1 MIVDPIGD
9 LLSALKA
16 GIPDPKILPTRAR
29 EEFSALYVEFQ
40 EIELPKLERV
50 VIRDGLDGFWITV
63 PESLPER
70 TVLFFH
76 GGGFTVGSTRDHIG
90 ICTNLARLCR
100 SQVFSV
106 DYRLAPEHVFPA
118 AAEDA
123 LCAYQYLTAHGIL
136 PHHIIPIGISAG
148 GTLVLDL
155 LISARD
161 QKLALPHAVVCLSPL
176 TDMQFSGE
184 SVARNTGLD
193 WITPARLNAIR
204 TVYLA
209 GKDPGDPLASPLNA
223 RLHGLPRLPRLYIQ
237 VGTHELL
244 LSDVAA
250 FVQKARWAGSPVQL
264 ELWEGMFHCWQVF
277 SRDVPEARRALE
289 HIGSFVQDA
298 LNR

>member
-1 MIVDPIGD
+1 
-9 LLSALKA
+9 
-16 GIPDPKILPTRAR
+16 
-29 EEFSALYVEFQ
+29 
-40 EIELPKLERV
+40 
-50 VIRDGLDGFWITV
+50 
-63 PESLPER
+63 
-70 TVLFFH
+70 
-76 GGGFTVGSTRDHIG
+76 
-90 ICTNLARLCR
+90 
-100 SQVFSV
+100 VFSV

-123 LCAYQYLTAHGIL
+123 LCAYQYLIAHGIP

-155 LISARD
+155 IISARD
-161 QKLALPHAVVCLSPL
+161 QKLALPLAAVCLSPI

-184 SVARNTGLD
+184 SVERNTGLD
-193 WITPARLNAIR
+193 WITTARLHAIR
-204 TVYLA
+204 TAYLA
-209 GKDPGDPLASPLNA
+209 GKNHDDPLVSPVHA
-223 RLHGLPRLPRLYIQ
+223 RLHGLPRLYIQ

-277 SRDVPEARRALE
+277 SRDVPEAKRAIE

>member
-1 MIVDPIGD
+1 M
-9 LLSALKA
+9 
-16 GIPDPKILPTRAR
+16 R
-29 EEFSALYVEFQ
+29 EEFSALYGGFQ
-40 EIELPKLERV
+40 TPEQPVMERV
-50 VIRDGLDGFWITV
+50 MIRDGLDGFWITV

-70 TVLFFH
+70 TLLFFH
-76 GGGFTVGSTRDHIG
+76 GGGFFSGSTRDHLG
-90 ICTNLARLCR
+90 LCTNLARACR
-100 SQVFSV
+100 SRVFSV

-118 AAEDA
+118 AAADA
-123 LCAYQYLTAHGIL
+123 LSAYRYLTAHGIL
-136 PHHIIPIGISAG
+136 PHHIIPTGISVG

-161 QKLALPHAVVCLSPL
+161 QKLALPLAAVCLSPV
-176 TDMQFSGE
+176 TDMGFEGE

-193 WITPARLNAIR
+193 WITPARLHTMR

-209 GKDPGDPLASPLNA
+209 GKDHKDPLASPVHA
-223 RLHGLPRLPRLYIQ
+223 RLHGLPRLYIQ
-237 VGTHELL
+237 IGTHELL

-250 FVQKARWAGSPVQL
+250 FVEKARWAGSPVQL

-277 SRDVPEARRALE
+277 SRDVPEGKRAIE

>member
-1 MIVDPIGD
+1 MIVDPVGD

-16 GIPDPKILPTRAR
+16 GIPDPGKLPLRAR
-29 EEFSALYVEFQ
+29 EEFTSLYVEFQ
-40 EIELPKLERV
+40 EIEQPKLERV

-76 GGGFTVGSTRDHIG
+76 GGGFSVGSTRDHIG
-90 ICTNLARLCR
+90 LCTNLARACHAR
-100 SQVFSV
+100 VFSV

-118 AAEDA
+118 AANDA
-123 LCAYQYLTAHGIL
+123 LCAYQYLLAQGI
-136 PHHIIPIGISAG
+136 PPRYIIPVGISAG

-161 QKLALPHAVVCLSPL
+161 AKMALPHAAVCLSPI
-176 TDMQFSGE
+176 TDLQFSGE
-184 SVARNTGLD
+184 SVERNSGLD
-193 WITPARLNAIR
+193 WITPLRLHAIR
-204 TVYLA
+204 SVYLA
-209 GKDPGDPLASPLNA
+209 GKDQKDPLASPVQAALN
-223 RLHGLPRLPRLYIQ
+223 GLPRLYIQ
-237 VGTHELL
+237 IGTHELL

-277 SRDVPEARRALE
+277 ARDIPEAKRAIE

>member
-1 MIVDPIGD
+1 MIVDPVGD

-16 GIPDPKILPTRAR
+16 GIPDPGKLPMRAR
-29 EEFSALYVEFQ
+29 EEFTALYVEFQ
-40 EIELPKLERV
+40 EIEQPKLERV

-76 GGGFTVGSTRDHIG
+76 GGGFSVGSTRDHIG
-90 ICTNLARLCR
+90 LCTNLARACHAR
-100 SQVFSV
+100 VFSV
-106 DYRLAPEHVFPA
+106 EYRLAPEHIFPA
-118 AAEDA
+118 AANDA
-123 LCAYQYLTAHGIL
+123 LCAYQYLIAQGI
-136 PHHIIPIGISAG
+136 PPRYIIPIGISAG

-161 QKLALPHAVVCLSPL
+161 AKMALPHAAVCLSPI
-176 TDMQFSGE
+176 TDLQFSGE
-184 SVARNTGLD
+184 SVERNSGLD
-193 WITPARLNAIR
+193 WITPLRLHAIR
-204 TVYLA
+204 SVYLA
-209 GKDPGDPLASPLNA
+209 GKDQKDPLASPVQA
-223 RLHGLPRLPRLYIQ
+223 RLHGLPRLYIQ
-237 VGTHELL
+237 IGTHELL

-277 SRDVPEARRALE
+277 ARDIPEGKRAIE

>member
-1 MIVDPIGD
+1 M
-9 LLSALKA
+9 
-16 GIPDPKILPTRAR
+16 R
-29 EEFSALYVEFQ
+29 EEFTALYEEFQ
-40 EIELPKLERV
+40 TPEQPVMERV
-50 VIRDGLDGFWITV
+50 VIRDGLDGFWISV

-76 GGGFTVGSTRDHIG
+76 GGGFSAGSTRDHLG
-90 ICTNLARLCR
+90 LCTDLARACR
-100 SQVFSV
+100 SRVFSV

-118 AAEDA
+118 AAEDS

-161 QKLALPHAVVCLSPL
+161 QNLALPLAAVCLSPL
-176 TDMQFSGE
+176 TDMQFAGE
-184 SVARNTGLD
+184 SVNRNSELD
-193 WITPARLNAIR
+193 WITPARFHAIR

-209 GKDPGDPLASPLNA
+209 GKDPAAPLASPVHA
-223 RLHGLPRLPRLYIQ
+223 RLHRLPRLYIQ
-237 VGTHELL
+237 IGTHELL

-277 SRDVPEARRALE
+277 SRDVPEAKRAIE

-298 LNR
+298 LTR

>member
-9 LLSALKA
+9 HLSALKA
-16 GIPDPKILPTRAR
+16 SIPDPNKLPARAR

-40 EIELPKLERV
+40 EIEQPKLEQV
-50 VIRDGLDGFWITV
+50 VIRDGLNGFWITV

-70 TVLFFH
+70 TILFFH

-106 DYRLAPEHVFPA
+106 DYRLAPEHLFPA

-123 LCAYQYLTAHGIL
+123 LCAYQYLIAHGVL
-136 PHHIIPIGISAG
+136 PHHIVPIGISAG

-161 QKLALPHAVVCLSPL
+161 QKLALPHAAVCLSPL

-193 WITPARLNAIR
+193 WINPARLNAIR
-204 TVYLA
+204 TLYLA
-209 GKDPGDPLASPLNA
+209 GKDHKDPLASPVHA
-223 RLHGLPRLPRLYIQ
+223 RLHGLPRLYIQ
-237 VGTHELL
+237 IGTHELL
-244 LSDVAA
+244 LSDVAT

-277 SRDVPEARRALE
+277 SRDVPEAKRALE

>member
-16 GIPDPKILPTRAR
+16 GIPDPNKLPTRAR

-40 EIELPKLERV
+40 EIEQPKLERV
-50 VIRDGLDGFWITV
+50 VIRDGLDGFLITV

-90 ICTNLARLCR
+90 FCTNLARLCC

-106 DYRLAPEHVFPA
+106 DYRLAPEHAFPA
-118 AAEDA
+118 ATEDA
-123 LCAYQYLTAHGIL
+123 LCAYQYLIAHGIP

-161 QKLALPHAVVCLSPL
+161 KKLALPLAAVCLSPV

-184 SVARNTGLD
+184 SVERNAGLD
-193 WITPARLNAIR
+193 WITPSRLHAIR

-209 GKDPGDPLASPLNA
+209 GKNPADPLASPVHA
-223 RLHGLPRLPRLYIQ
+223 RLHGLPRLYIQ
-237 VGTHELL
+237 IGTHELL

-277 SRDVPEARRALE
+277 SRDVPEAKRAIE

>member
-1 MIVDPIGD
+1 MIVDPLGD

-16 GIPDPKILPTRAR
+16 GIPDPNKPLSKVR
-29 EEFSALYVEFQ
+29 EEFSALYEEFQ
-40 EIELPKLERV
+40 TKEQPKIEKV
-50 VIRDGLDGFWITV
+50 AIRDGLDGFWISV

-70 TVLFFH
+70 TILFFH
-76 GGGFTVGSTRDHIG
+76 GGGFSVGSTRDHLG
-90 ICTNLARLCR
+90 LCTNLARACR
-100 SQVFSV
+100 STVFSV

-123 LCAYQYLTAHGIL
+123 LSAYQYLIAQGIL
-136 PHHIIPIGISAG
+136 PHHIVPIGISAG

-161 QKLALPHAVVCLSPL
+161 KKLALPLAAVCLSPA

-184 SVARNTGLD
+184 SVKRNTGLD
-193 WITPARLNAIR
+193 WITPARLQNIR

-209 GKDPGDPLASPLNA
+209 GKDPADPLASPVHA
-223 RLHGLPRLPRLYIQ
+223 RLHGLPRLYIQ
-237 VGTHELL
+237 IGTHELL

-250 FVQKARWAGSPVQL
+250 FVEKARWAGSPVQL

-277 SRDVPEARRALE
+277 ARDVPEGKRAIE